1 MNKLFKIWLY
11 QKLGLAIMLFTW
23 FVIEYILY
31 PQTYFPAENIYEI
44 VGYSLFFT
52 IIGEGMEAFISMPT
66 IWLNGLA
73 IEYLRRRKHSNKNF
87 ITYSTLIITAIT
99 LAYDTIVFMLMLT
112 SSRQSVLDMT
122 LLFIQMIAAPVVI
135 ATTISMIIFT
145 NKINLT
151 KSA

>member
-1 MNKLFKIWLY
+1 M
-11 QKLGLAIMLFTW
+11 
-23 FVIEYILY
+23 LY
-31 PQTYFPAENIYEI
+31 PQTFLPAESIYDI
-44 VGYSLFFT
+44 IGNSLFFT

-66 IWLNGLA
+66 IWLSGLA
-73 IEYLRRRKHSNKNF
+73 IEYLRRRKRSNKNF

-122 LLFIQMIAAPVVI
+122 LSFIQMIAAPVVI